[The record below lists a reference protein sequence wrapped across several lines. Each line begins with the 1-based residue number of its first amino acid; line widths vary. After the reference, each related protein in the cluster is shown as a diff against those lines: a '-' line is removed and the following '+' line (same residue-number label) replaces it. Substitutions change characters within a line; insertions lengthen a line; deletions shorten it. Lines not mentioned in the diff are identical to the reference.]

1 MTVGIVGLGLIGG
14 SMAKAYAESGRHRI
28 LGCDKDPLIT
38 EFAMMAG
45 ACTEPLTKENM
56 AQCDLLLIAIPPR
69 AAVAWLQENAP
80 NVASHT
86 LVIDLCGTKRVV
98 CQACFPLAAQY
109 GFTFVGGHP
118 MAGTHNSGFRYARE
132 DLYRGQPMVLVPPEG
147 HDMALL
153 ERVKTLLAPAG
164 FGKLT
169 VTTAA
174 EHDRMIAFTSQMAH
188 VVSNA
193 YIKSPTASAHRG
205 FSAGSYR
212 DLTRVAWLNSHM
224 WAELMMENRDYMLYE
239 LDVLLESLQAYR
251 QAIEADDYHALQQ
264 LLEEGKLR
272 KEEVDGH

>member
-251 QAIEADDYHALQQ
+251 QAIETDD
-264 LLEEGKLR
+264 
-272 KEEVDGH
+272 